1 MEGGEGRVD
10 WAGIYTGL
18 DTESFT
24 VDAGGGDHGF
34 TAGRVGGVYCVTH
47 GRRRSLVLGGG

>member
-34 TAGRVGGVYCVTH
+34 TAGRLGGV
-47 GRRRSLVLGGG
+47 

>member
-1 MEGGEGRVD
+1 MSTGHGRGRGE
-10 WAGIYTGL
+10 GIYTGL

-47 GRRRSLVLGGG
+47 ERRRSLVLGDG